1 MSRLRPRLK
10 VSESQCRDPDR
21 DWIYKSL
28 NVETETETEFTRS
41 NPSKVQS
48 LIVIKENKK
57 QVEQYLHNCGIEKL
71 PETDNKGEKAFEKV
85 KVQKKFVVADIDSDD
100 EVSSG
105 NEYFMDED
113 WICTHFSILFE

>member
-1 MSRLRPRLK
+1 MTAKRTRL
-10 VSESQCRDPDR
+10 
-21 DWIYKSL
+21 
-28 NVETETETEFTRS
+28 

-105 NEYFMDED
+105 NEYYMDED
-113 WICTHFSILFE
+113 